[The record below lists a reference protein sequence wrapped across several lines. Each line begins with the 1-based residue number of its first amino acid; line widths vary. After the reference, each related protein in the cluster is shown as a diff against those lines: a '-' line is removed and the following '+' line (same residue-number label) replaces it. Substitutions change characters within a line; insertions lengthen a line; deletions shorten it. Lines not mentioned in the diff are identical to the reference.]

1 MSDEIPDRPASD
13 VAFSQSVKSVQ
24 RERGSREAFAK
35 KDAAGGWK
43 TEISDD
49 LAAFLADV
57 TTCYLASASATGQPY
72 VQHRGGP
79 AGFLRVVDR
88 QTIGFVDYQGNR
100 QFITTGN
107 LRENDKVHLFLMDY
121 ENRRRVKIWGTAR
134 LVEGDGELAARLFPH
149 GYRAKWEQ
157 VILITVA
164 AWDIN
169 CSQHIPQMFH
179 ASDVAATVQA
189 FQARV
194 REMDEEITR
203 LKSQVALYEAG
214 GKPN

>member
-1 MSDEIPDRPASD
+1 MTDDRSDKPASD
-13 VAFSQSVKSVQ
+13 VAFSESVKAVQ
-24 RERGSREAFAK
+24 TARGSRGQFAAR
-35 KDAAGGWK
+35 DADGGWK

-49 LAAFLADV
+49 LAGFIGEV
-57 TTCYLASASATGQPY
+57 TTCYLATASADGQPY

-79 AGFLRVVDR
+79 AGFLRVIDR
-88 QTIGFVDYQGNR
+88 QTIGFVDYKGNR
-100 QFITTGN
+100 QYITTGN
-107 LRENDKVHLFLMDY
+107 LKDNDKVHLFLMDY

-134 LVEGDGELAARLFPH
+134 IVEGDGELAARLFPH

-179 ASDVAATVQA
+179 ASDVAATVQT

-194 REMDEEITR
+194 KELDDEITR
-203 LKSQVALYEAG
+203 LKARLALHEAG
-214 GKPN
+214 GKAN

>member
-1 MSDEIPDRPASD
+1 MTDDRNEKPASD
-13 VAFSQSVKSVQ
+13 VAFSASVKAVQ
-24 RERGSREAFAK
+24 VARGSRAMFAE

-43 TEISDD
+43 AEISDD
-49 LAAFLADV
+49 LAGFISEV
-57 TTCYLASASATGQPY
+57 TTCYLATASADGQPY

-79 AGFLRVVDR
+79 AGFLRVIDR
-88 QTIGFVDYQGNR
+88 QTIGFVDYKGNR
-100 QFITTGN
+100 QYITTGN
-107 LRENDKVHLFLMDY
+107 LGDNEKVHLFLMDY

-134 LVEGDGELAARLFPH
+134 VVEGDGELAARLFPH

-179 ASDVAATVQA
+179 ASDVAATVQT

-194 REMDEEITR
+194 REMDEEIAR
-203 LKSQVALYEAG
+203 LRTQIALYEAG
-214 GKPN
+214 GKAN